1 MKNTILFYS
10 ASKGQHFPITSNGVI
25 EMNTNE
31 FMNELGINL
40 TENKFE
46 WISNKLPVFFTKLLW
61 KCESYNIL
69 SNKFHPEVM

>member
-46 WISNKLPVFFTKLLW
+46 
-61 KCESYNIL
+61 
-69 SNKFHPEVM
+69 